1 MGQLTESQ
9 LTYLTDVD
17 HHDHEALVAFTEDG
31 ELVGVA
37 RFVRLVDEP
46 AAAEAA
52 VTVADAYQG
61 RGVGTVLTQE
71 LARRAREEDVDVFT
85 ATALAAN
92 LEVIDLLGRLGDS
105 QVKHDGSGGVE
116 MRIVLADG
124 TGRGSAL
131 LQALKHHARGLLKRV

>member
-1 MGQLTESQ
+1 MGHLTESQ

-17 HHDHEALVAFTEDG
+17 HHDHEAFVAFTEDG

-37 RFVRLVDEP
+37 RFVRLKDEP
-46 AAAEAA
+46 RAAEAA

-71 LARRAREEDVDVFT
+71 LARRAREEDVDIFT

-92 LEVIDLLGRLGDS
+92 LDVIDLLGRLGDS
-105 QVKHDGSGGVE
+105 EVKQDGSGGVE

-124 TGRGSAL
+124 AERGTPL
-131 LQALKHHARGLLKRV
+131 LEALKQHAKGVLERI